1 MESIK
6 GNQEKFVKRG
16 SAQFRLS
23 TLQTVSSANTLVN
36 IFETQVTND
45 SFNITKVSNSS
56 LQLKANIKYR
66 VTAMVAISGFSA
78 NGSTYVRFRNNTTGT
93 ILDESPAGENVTLTY
108 SANNY
113 GTPSSNISMIITPK
127 ADFNLGVILTAS
139 GFNVR
144 GSKDTYII
152 IEEIE
157 PYVLETPL
165 VLDKMIG
172 LNQTWQN
179 MTASR
184 VSGTTY
190 TNTTGK
196 PIMVVAYS
204 MGEASGASGLWLYV
218 NDTIINSGYT
228 NSGAY
233 EQLNVV
239 GIIPNNSSYK
249 VTIQAG
255 TLTSCWELR

>member
-23 TLQTVSSANTLVN
+23 TLQTVSSANALVN

-45 SFNITKVSNSS
+45 SFNITKISNTA
-56 LQLKANIKYR
+56 LQLKAGIKYR
-66 VTAMVAISGFSA
+66 VTAMVAISGFGT
-78 NGSTYVRFRNNTTGT
+78 NGSTYVYFRNNTLGT
-93 ILDESPAGENVTLTY
+93 ILNESPAGENVTLTY
-108 SANNY
+108 SSSNY
-113 GTPSSNISMIITPK
+113 GTPSSNISMIITPTV
-127 ADFNLGVILTAS
+127 DFNLGVIVTAS
-139 GFNVR
+139 GFNIR
-144 GSKDTYII
+144 ASKDTYII

-172 LNQTWQN
+172 LNQSWQN
-179 MTASR
+179 MTSSR

-196 PIMVVAYS
+196 PIMVAAYS
-204 MGEASGASGLWLYV
+204 MGGASGASGLWLYV
-218 NDTIINSGYT
+218 NDNIINSGYV

-233 EQLNVV
+233 EQMNVV
-239 GIIPNNSSYK
+239 GIVPNNSTYK
-249 VTIQAG
+249 ITTQAG